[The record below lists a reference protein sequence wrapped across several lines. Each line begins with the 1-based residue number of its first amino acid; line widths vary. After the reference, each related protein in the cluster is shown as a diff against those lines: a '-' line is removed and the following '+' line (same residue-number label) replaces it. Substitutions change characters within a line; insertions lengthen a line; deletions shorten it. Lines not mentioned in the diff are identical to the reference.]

1 MGFVFTCLVYAK
13 IILHSGLLLNWRNSD
28 TDDQA
33 VSCNEHSAVSLIK
46 VQSDKMTFRDY
57 FSFLFWFDCV
67 VFIPNLSHT
76 LDIG

>member
-1 MGFVFTCLVYAK
+1 MEFVFTCLVYAK

-46 VQSDKMTFRDY
+46 VQSDKMTFRIIFPSY
-57 FSFLFWFDCV
+57 FGLIVLYSSL
-67 VFIPNLSHT
+67 I
-76 LDIG
+76 